1 MGTRERAMESFQI
14 HGSKM
19 IDKRFVESDDT
30 RPRPGHGRRGVKKDG
45 NGDKEVAA
53 RKPNPDPCL
62 RGQITEEDLDSLP
75 TPFATTLTAEGKS
88 MVEAGEPVRFEIF
101 INLRGIGWA
110 TCWTENYHDEDEQD

>member
-1 MGTRERAMESFQI
+1 METVTRKWLRENRIQIRAF
-14 HGSKM
+14 G
-19 IDKRFVESDDT
+19 
-30 RPRPGHGRRGVKKDG
+30 
-45 NGDKEVAA
+45 
-53 RKPNPDPCL
+53 
-62 RGQITEEDLDSLP
+62 GQITEEDLDSLP